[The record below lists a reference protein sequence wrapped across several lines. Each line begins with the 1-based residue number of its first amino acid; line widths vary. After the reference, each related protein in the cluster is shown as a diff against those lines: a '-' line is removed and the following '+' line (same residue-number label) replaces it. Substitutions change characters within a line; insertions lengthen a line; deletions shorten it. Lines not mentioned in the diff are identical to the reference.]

1 MNFYLIPP
9 VSYQAQQKL
18 KKQHNNKKKNSSSSS
33 TSYSCSKDEEINK
46 FGSISSSNNSSRRSL
61 NLSSSS
67 SASIISSSS
76 SSKSNSLKRIPSI
89 LKRKKSSPSPP
100 IEINQH
106 DNIDDKYDEDLKSIN
121 STISN
126 NTIKTL
132 NCLFNYESNIQ
143 LNEIISNNSK
153 KNLHQKNNI
162 HHQSRLKTKGYKSL
176 NLTNEKQ
183 YNDYYYYIDSQYD
196 NLNDQIYQENHPQ
209 QQQQQQQQQHDQ
221 DQEQE
226 QYDDDNDD
234 DDELVDDLRTL
245 YSDASSIFS
254 TKRKNDQSPSS
265 PISHNSSIVHNK
277 ENNNKDNNNVSK
289 NNSDLISLFSDANSI
304 FSRRKK

>member
-132 NCLFNYESNIQ
+132 NCSFNYESNIQ

-196 NLNDQIYQENHPQ
+196 NLNDQIYQENHP
-209 QQQQQQQQQHDQ
+209 QQQQQQHDQ